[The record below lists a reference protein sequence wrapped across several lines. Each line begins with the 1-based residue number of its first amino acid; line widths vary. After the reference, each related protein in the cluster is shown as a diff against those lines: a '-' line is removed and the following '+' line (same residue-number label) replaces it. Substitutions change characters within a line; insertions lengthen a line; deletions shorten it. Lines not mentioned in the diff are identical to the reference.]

1 MALTDIIRRIGA
13 DTEAEAGAI
22 IVAAQTEA
30 DRLRAAA
37 ERAAAERAHVELE
50 RVEHE
55 AAEEA
60 QTLIAAARLRG
71 RDRILAEKR
80 GFLDRVLRDA
90 IARVEALP
98 DDAYA
103 ALLAREVAAVAR
115 GGEHLEVGTLDADRL
130 AKTLPVA
137 LEAAGVGTVT
147 VTGSPSLERGVL
159 VRGNRMTVEVSAAS
173 IAHARRGEL
182 EAVAASTL
190 FGKAE

>member
-1 MALTDIIRRIGA
+1 MALADIIRRIGA

-30 DRLRAAA
+30 DRGHATA
-37 ERAAAERAHVELE
+37 ERAAAERMHLELE

-71 RDRILAEKR
+71 RDRIIAEKR

-90 IARVEALP
+90 IARIEALP
-98 DDAYA
+98 DAEYS

-115 GGEHLEVGTLDADRL
+115 GGERLEIGTLDADRL
-130 AKTLPVA
+130 ATALPAA
-137 LEAAGVGTVT
+137 LEAAGVDTVT
-147 VTGSPSLERGVL
+147 IAGTSPFERGV
-159 VRGNRMTVEVSAAS
+159 VVCGNRMTVEVSAAS
-173 IAHARRGEL
+173 IAHKRRGEL